1 MVTFDISFGL
11 RRWLLLLNRDYT
23 QNPPTGVLSYDGW
36 LLRKH
41 AVTFRIVLS
50 ASFSLLLL
58 SSAFG
63 QEGMQTSAPSTKP
76 FTLTQVWN
84 SDATYTDQRHGV
96 AFRYPSVWKPENQ
109 FGYIPPA
116 LTQSQDEP
124 IAGFGYEEGGFP
136 RERVIGPYSAT
147 NLEGFGVV
155 YLAVATADAAE
166 CESKASSLSSTP
178 EHRVVTLRGRS
189 FSEHETGGAG
199 MSQSISGK
207 LYATYVRP
215 TCYLFE
221 TAVAEASMGAL
232 EDISALTLAQRHSI
246 DRHLFDIMKSVR
258 IVRLEQSG
266 D

>member
-1 MVTFDISFGL
+1 
-11 RRWLLLLNRDYT
+11 
-23 QNPPTGVLSYDGW
+23 
-36 LLRKH
+36 
-41 AVTFRIVLS
+41 VTFRTILS

-63 QEGMQTSAPSTKP
+63 QEGMLTSAQSTKP

-116 LTQSQDEP
+116 LTQSQVSQLQDSDMKR
-124 IAGFGYEEGGFP
+124 AVF
-136 RERVIGPYSAT
+136 RASASSAPT
-147 NLEGFGVV
+147 PLSILNGFGVV

-221 TAVAEASMGAL
+221 TAVAEASMGTL
-232 EDISALTLAQRHSI
+232 EDISALTPAQRHSI

-258 IVRLEQSG
+258 IVRPERSP

>member
-1 MVTFDISFGL
+1 
-11 RRWLLLLNRDYT
+11 
-23 QNPPTGVLSYDGW
+23 
-36 LLRKH
+36 
-41 AVTFRIVLS
+41 VTFRTILS

-63 QEGMQTSAPSTKP
+63 QEGMLTSAQSTKP

-116 LTQSQDEP
+116 LTQSQVSQLQDSDMKRAVFRASASSAPTPLP
-124 IAGFGYEEGGFP
+124 IL
-136 RERVIGPYSAT
+136 
-147 NLEGFGVV
+147 NGFGVV

-221 TAVAEASMGAL
+221 TAVAEASMGTL
-232 EDISALTLAQRHSI
+232 EDISALTPAQRHSI

-258 IVRLEQSG
+258 IVRPERSP

>member
-1 MVTFDISFGL
+1 MK
-11 RRWLLLLNRDYT
+11 R
-23 QNPPTGVLSYDGW
+23 
-36 LLRKH
+36 
-41 AVTFRIVLS
+41 AVFRAS
-50 ASFSLLLL
+50 AS
-58 SSAFG
+58 
-63 QEGMQTSAPSTKP
+63 SAPTP
-76 FTLTQVWN
+76 L
-84 SDATYTDQRHGV
+84 
-96 AFRYPSVWKPENQ
+96 
-109 FGYIPPA
+109 
-116 LTQSQDEP
+116 P
-124 IAGFGYEEGGFP
+124 IL
-136 RERVIGPYSAT
+136 
-147 NLEGFGVV
+147 NGFGVV

-221 TAVAEASMGAL
+221 TAVAEASMGTL
-232 EDISALTLAQRHSI
+232 EDISALTPAQRHSI

-258 IVRLEQSG
+258 IVRPERSP